1 MAEVFNF
8 PTNRARPMTV
18 GDLRRVVANKELP
31 NEMPVYLEIMCEA
44 AGDSGDE
51 DLLQV
56 ELLSA
61 QAEERCDEIEAL
73 YCFGSTIVQ

>member
-1 MAEVFNF
+1 MAEIFNF
-8 PTNRARPMTV
+8 PTNRVVPMTV
-18 GDLRRVVANKELP
+18 GDLRRALANEELTD
-31 NEMPVYLEIMCEA
+31 EMPVYLEIMCEA
-44 AGDSGDE
+44 ASDSGEE

-73 YCFGSTIVQ
+73 YCFGSMVVQ